1 MAHPK
6 KEEEEETGKKK
17 MRKVWYKKEKEE
29 NMKWK
34 EGREGSKNIKAVRDP
49 RDDPF
54 PIYATDK

>member
-1 MAHPK
+1 
-6 KEEEEETGKKK
+6 